1 MSRATRRRSVAAIAF
16 GLALPVTASAIGIQ
30 ALTVPADGSSPALS
44 GAVWYPCAM
53 TPTEL
58 QLGPFTISAS
68 KDCPLT
74 GTKSPLIV
82 ISHGRTGGF
91 LGHWDTAQALAETGF
106 VVAAIAHPGDNAQ
119 DSSRSDDLSVFLE
132 RPADIKR
139 LVDYMLG
146 SWRYASALDPDRIG
160 FFGFS
165 RGGYTGL
172 VLVGANP
179 RFDPSL
185 GMCTGRSSTICEDV
199 RQGRLG
205 PPVHDR
211 RIKAAVIADPLS
223 IFFSKSSFEGVEV
236 PIQLWRSEHGGDGV
250 TPESVAAVA
259 GELPVKPD
267 FHTVSKAQHFSFL
280 PPCPAEL
287 AQTARELCTDAPD
300 FDRAAFHKEFNAQVV
315 DFFRRALR

>member
-1 MSRATRRRSVAAIAF
+1 MSWATPRRSLAAIAF
-16 GLALPVTASAIGIQ
+16 GLLLPVTASAVGIQ

-44 GAVWYPCAM
+44 GAVWYPCALA
-53 TPTEL
+53 PTEM
-58 QLGPFTISAS
+58 QAGPFTISAS
-68 KDCPLT
+68 KDCPLM
-74 GTKSPLIV
+74 GSKLPLIV

-91 LGHWDTAQALAETGF
+91 LGHWDIAQALADAGF

-119 DSSRSDDLSVFLE
+119 DSSRSDDLSVFVE

-146 SWRYASALDPDRIG
+146 SWRDASALDPNRIG
-160 FFGFS
+160 LFGFS

-179 RFDPSL
+179 RFAQTL
-185 GMCTGRSSTICEDV
+185 RTCTGQTSTTCEEA
-199 RQGRLG
+199 RQGKLG
-205 PPVHDR
+205 PLVHDR
-211 RIKAAVIADPLS
+211 RIKAAVIVDPLS
-223 IFFSKSSFEGVEV
+223 IFFTKSSFEGVDV

-259 GELPVKPD
+259 SELPVKPD

-287 AQTARELCTDAPD
+287 AQTSS
-300 FDRAAFHKEFNAQVV
+300 
-315 DFFRRALR
+315 